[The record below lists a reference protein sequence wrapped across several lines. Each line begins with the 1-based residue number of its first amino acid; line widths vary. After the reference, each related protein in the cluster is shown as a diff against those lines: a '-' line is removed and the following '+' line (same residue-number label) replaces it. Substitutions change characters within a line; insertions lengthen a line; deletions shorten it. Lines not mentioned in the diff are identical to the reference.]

1 MGAIA
6 FENLT
11 DSTQEE
17 DAFADGSPADRQV
30 A

>member
-6 FENLT
+6 FENLNDAT
-11 DSTQEE
+11 EE
-17 DAFADGSPADRQV
+17 DDAFADGSPVDRQV